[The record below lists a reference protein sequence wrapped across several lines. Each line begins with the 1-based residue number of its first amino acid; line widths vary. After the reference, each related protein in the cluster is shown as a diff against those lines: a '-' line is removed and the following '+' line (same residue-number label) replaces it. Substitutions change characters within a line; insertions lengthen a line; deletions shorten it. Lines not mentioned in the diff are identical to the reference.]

1 MATHVLVISALS
13 LSRLALHRH
22 PPSSLSLRMAQCGR
36 ISPVA
41 QAAFTRR
48 RIIQPST
55 EAVKVS
61 KILWPVVKLRS
72 GDGPLSVRGCPSTV
86 KGTRR
91 SFLTAPPKASS
102 GPALERRSL
111 CTPSGQKPRARPE
124 PARTGCGP
132 SPIRCRRSRVPTA
145 THDRSTPGTH
155 GHSRTA
161 RYSSSPGQRQADP
174 PTFQA
179 GDQASCTPRAPA
191 HGESRSHADT
201 RGQPE
206 ISVTDDHWR
215 PLRRSAGCREACD
228 AVVRG
233 GGRTAD
239 LPLFRIKE
247 HCAGLARKVYLAAQG
262 SCGAR

>member
-1 MATHVLVISALS
+1 MATHVPVISALS

-41 QAAFTRR
+41 QAAFIRR

-61 KILWPVVKLRS
+61 KILRAGGEAAIRGWPTQCPGVPLHRQGHPKILSNRS
-72 GDGPLSVRGCPSTV
+72 AESIF
-86 KGTRR
+86 GTH
-91 SFLTAPPKASS
+91 PN
-102 GPALERRSL
+102 GRRSL
-111 CTPSGQKPRARPE
+111 CTPSGHKPRARPE

-132 SPIRCRRSRVPTA
+132 SPVWCRRSRVPAA

-161 RYSSSPGQRQADP
+161 RYSSPPGQRQAHP

-179 GDQASCTPRAPA
+179 GDQASCTPRAPP

-206 ISVTDDHWR
+206 ISVTDAHWR
-215 PLRRSAGCREACD
+215 SLRRR
-228 AVVRG
+228 
-233 GGRTAD
+233 
-239 LPLFRIKE
+239 
-247 HCAGLARKVYLAAQG
+247 CARQ
-262 SCGAR
+262 